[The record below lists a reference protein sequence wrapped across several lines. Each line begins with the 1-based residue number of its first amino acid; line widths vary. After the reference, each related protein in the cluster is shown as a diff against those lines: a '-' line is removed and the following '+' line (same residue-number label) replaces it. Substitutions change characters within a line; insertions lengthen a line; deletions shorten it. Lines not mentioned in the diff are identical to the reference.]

1 MYNITEKETQP
12 NTYVHING
20 SIEDI
25 LDRYCVSELCKG
37 WPVYRD
43 ASEWNNYRNIFA
55 ENGAFVFTSTSSLPV
70 DPQPPLTLSASFSM
84 VRRPLHRRLHR
95 SFQTRPR

>member
-20 SIEDI
+20 SIEEI

-43 ASEWNNYRNIFA
+43 ASEWKHYRNIFA
-55 ENGAFVFTSTSSLPV
+55 EKGAFVFTSTPCPSLLSHV
-70 DPQPPLTLSASFSM
+70 DYPSILTLCVLISM
-84 VRRPLHRRLHR
+84 VRWPFH
-95 SFQTRPR
+95 

>member
-1 MYNITEKETQP
+1 MSDIITALATMYNITEKETQP

-20 SIEDI
+20 TTEEI

-43 ASEWNNYRNIFA
+43 ASEWKHYRNIFA
-55 ENGAFVFTSTSSLPV
+55 EKGAFVFTSRSMFFFSHSHV
-70 DPQPPLTLSASFSM
+70 KTLIFSIGC
-84 VRRPLHRRLHR
+84 
-95 SFQTRPR
+95 

>member
-20 SIEDI
+20 TLEEI

-55 ENGAFVFTSTSSLPV
+55 EKGAFIFTSTSLTTPLPSL
-70 DPQPPLTLSASFSM
+70 QPTSPHPSSSKS
-84 VRRPLHRRLHR
+84 HH
-95 SFQTRPR
+95 